1 MAHPTREYQPITRL
15 FVSPLLLYLLLT
27 TNLAALR
34 NLSSLYRKQGRTEAA
49 DILEKAAKGS
59 RGDRSATQGM
69 MILYSN
75 KDS

>member
-1 MAHPTREYQPITRL
+1 MAHPTREYQPITRP
-15 FVSPLLLYLLLT
+15 FVSFHQALT
-27 TNLAALR
+27 FYQFLAALR